1 MTIGS
6 VEGFRH
12 SALLRGHRAAP
23 VMLSLGAG
31 LALAVVVSASLG
43 ALPVPLA
50 TTLEAL
56 WGGLRGRT
64 QSFDAVHAI
73 LWNLR
78 LPRVFMATLVG
89 ASLGC
94 SGAAMQGLFRN
105 PLADPYLL
113 GVASG
118 ASFGATLGMALSGQL
133 ALAFAELPF
142 VAGQGASQV
151 PLFAF
156 AGAVAAVLATLAL
169 TQARGGAKAPSILLG
184 GIVVGS
190 VLTSLTTYLMMRD
203 ADRLRAAFSWGLG
216 NLAAASWPSVLG
228 TVPYTAAG
236 MLGLFVLARGLD
248 ALQLGEDTARTLGVD
263 TRRVRLGVILGASL
277 STAAAV
283 SFVGIIG
290 FIGLAAPHIVR
301 RLGLVTHRVLLPAS
315 ALTGATLLVIS
326 DLGARTLIRPAE
338 LPVGI
343 VTTLIGGP
351 FFLWLLRRQGWKS
364 C

>member
-1 MTIGS
+1 MTVGS
-6 VEGFRH
+6 VEGF
-12 SALLRGHRAAP
+12 AAAP
-23 VMLSLGAG
+23 TVRRARVAPLLLGFGVLLLASMALSAGSGAMP
-31 LALAVVVSASLG
+31 VSLR
-43 ALPVPLA
+43 
-50 TTLEAL
+50 TTMEAL
-56 WGGLRGRT
+56 WGGIRGQT
-64 QSFDAVHAI
+64 EGFDAVHAI

-78 LPRVFMATLVG
+78 LPRVFMAALVG
-89 ASLGC
+89 ASLAC

-118 ASFGATLGMALSGQL
+118 ASFGATLGMTFRGQL
-133 ALAFAELPF
+133 GSAFAELPF
-142 VAGQGASQV
+142 LSSPGQSLV

-156 AGAVAAVLATLAL
+156 AGAVAAVVATLAL
-169 TQARGGAKAPSILLG
+169 TGGHGRAKAPTILLA

-216 NLAAASWPSVLG
+216 NLAVASWGTVLG
-228 TVPYTAAG
+228 ITPYAGAG
-236 MLGLFVLARGLD
+236 MALLYALARGLD
-248 ALQLGEDTARTLGVD
+248 ALQLGDDTARTLGVD

-290 FIGLAAPHIVR
+290 FVGLAAPHVVR
-301 RLGLVTHRVLLPAS
+301 RLGAATHRGLLLTS
-315 ALTGATLLVIS
+315 ALAGGTLLVLS

-351 FFLWLLRRQGWKS
+351 FFLWLLRRKAWPS
-364 C
+364 F

>member
-1 MTIGS
+1 MTVGS
-6 VEGFRH
+6 VEGFA
-12 SALLRGHRAAP
+12 STAP
-23 VMLSLGAG
+23 VRRGRRATPILLSSGMLLVTAIVFSAG
-31 LALAVVVSASLG
+31 FG
-43 ALPVPLA
+43 ALPVSIG

-56 WGGLRGRT
+56 WGGIRGQT
-64 QSFDAVHAI
+64 SGFDAVHAI

-78 LPRVFMATLVG
+78 LPRVFMGALVG
-89 ASLGC
+89 ASLAS

-118 ASFGATLGMALSGQL
+118 ASFGATLGMTFRGQL
-133 ALAFAELPF
+133 GLAFAELPF
-142 VAGQGASQV
+142 APGHGDGLV

-156 AGAVAAVLATLAL
+156 VGAVAAVLATLAL
-169 TQARGGAKAPSILLG
+169 TRARGGSKAPSILLA

-203 ADRLRAAFSWGLG
+203 VDRLRAAFSWGLG
-216 NLAAASWPSVLG
+216 NLAASSWESVLR
-228 TVPYTAAG
+228 TAPYAAAG
-236 MLGLFVLARGLD
+236 MGCLYTLARGLD

-263 TRRVRLGVILGASL
+263 TRRVRVGVILAASL

-290 FIGLAAPHIVR
+290 FVGLAAPHIVR
-301 RLGLVTHRVLLPAS
+301 RLGAVTHRALLPAS
-315 ALTGATLLVIS
+315 ALAGGTLLVLS

-351 FFLWLLRRQGWKS
+351 FFLWLLRRQG
-364 C
+364 